1 MWSFA
6 LRDRGLMSLG
16 ENVHKE
22 RLQFP
27 WLETMEGAKSVC
39 VAEEHGGGDA
49 LRENFEGQRKH
60 WERKH
65 RAAENIGLG
74 ELEKNIVQKIRDGEL
89 IVYNLLLLFF

>member
-27 WLETMEGAKSVC
+27 WLETMEGEKSVC
-39 VAEEHGGGDA
+39 VAEEDGEGDPGE
-49 LRENFEGQRKH
+49 RENCEDQRRH
-60 WERKH
+60 WEWKQ
-65 RAAENIGLG
+65 RAAGN
-74 ELEKNIVQKIRDGEL
+74 K
-89 IVYNLLLLFF
+89 